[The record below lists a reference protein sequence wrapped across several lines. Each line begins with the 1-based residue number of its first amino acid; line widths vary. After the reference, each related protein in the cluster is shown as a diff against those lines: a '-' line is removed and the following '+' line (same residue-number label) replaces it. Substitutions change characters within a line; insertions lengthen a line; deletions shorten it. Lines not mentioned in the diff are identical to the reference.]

1 MKDINNIGFKISNTY
16 KTLPKKF
23 YTNSKKSQFPKPE
36 LLIFNYELSKDLGI
50 NIEGVDENLIAGLF
64 SANIFL
70 EGEKPIS
77 QAYAGHQFGY
87 FTMLG
92 DGRAILVGEHTKPD
106 GKIVDIQ
113 LKGSGRTVYSR
124 GGDGK
129 AVLSPMLRE
138 YLISE
143 AMYYLKVPTTRS
155 LAVVKTGENI
165 YRNTMQEGAVLTRVA
180 DSHIRVG
187 TFEFASMDEKND
199 IKKLADYTIKRHYPN
214 VKRYEEFIKKVVQ
227 KQAMLIAKWQ
237 NIGFIHGV
245 MNTDNMAISGQT
257 IDYGP
262 CAFMDEYDPKTVFS
276 SIDRNGR
283 YRYENQPSIAQ
294 WNLARF
300 AETLLPF
307 INDDKDKA
315 IKIATQIIT
324 DFTQKFSNY
333 WSEEMRKKLGFFS
346 NIQGSDTIIKELLS
360 LMQVKKADFTNTFVR
375 LTLQANSKEGTYL
388 EGTKE
393 LFKSEEFNKW
403 YIKWEEKINLQEK
416 TRDEIYNLMKN
427 SNPFVIPRNFIVQ
440 EVLNQAQ
447 EGNMIPFEEFLTVLK
462 NPYNYDIVNK
472 KYQQLPKEPS
482 RNYKTY
488 CGT

>member
-1 MKDINNIGFKISNTY
+1 MKDINNIGLKISNTY

-23 YTNSKKSQFPKPE
+23 YTNSKKSQFPNPE
-36 LLIFNYELSKDLGI
+36 LLIFNYELSKELGI
-50 NIEGVDENLIAGLF
+50 NIDDIDENLVAELF

-70 EGEKPIS
+70 EVEKPIS

-92 DGRAILVGEHTKPD
+92 DGRAILIGEHTKPNGD
-106 GKIVDIQ
+106 IVDIQ

-124 GGDGK
+124 GGDGR

-143 AMYYLKVPTTRS
+143 AMHYLNVPTTRS
-155 LAVVKTGENI
+155 LAVVKTGEDV
-165 YRNTMQEGAVLTRVA
+165 YRNTLQEGAVLTRVA

-187 TFEFASMDEKND
+187 TFEFASIDQKDD
-199 IKKLADYTIKRHYPN
+199 IKALANYTINRHYPN
-214 VKRYEEFIKKVVQ
+214 VKNYEEFIEQVVQ
-227 KQAMLIAKWQ
+227 RQAKLIAKWQ
-237 NIGFIHGV
+237 SIGFIHGV

-262 CAFMDEYDPKTVFS
+262 CAFMDEYEPKTVFS

-307 INDDKDKA
+307 INENKDRA
-315 IKIATQIIT
+315 IEIATEIIT
-324 DFTQKFSNY
+324 DFTQKFKEY
-333 WSEEMRKKLGFFS
+333 WSEEMRAKLGFFS
-346 NIQGSDTIIKELLS
+346 NIQDSDDIIKELLS
-360 LMQVKKADFTNTFVR
+360 LMQITKADFTNTFVR
-375 LTLQANSKEGTYL
+375 LTLQINSQDGSYLKGTR
-388 EGTKE
+388 E
-393 LFKSEEFNKW
+393 LFESEEFNIW
-403 YIKWEEKINLQEK
+403 YLKWEEKINSQGK

-427 SNPFVIPRNFIVQ
+427 SNPFVIPRNFMVE
-440 EVLNQAQ
+440 EVLKQG
-447 EGNMIPFEEFLTVLK
+447 EKGNMLPFEEFLSALK
-462 NPYNYDIVNK
+462 KPYNYDISNK
-472 KYQQLPKEPS
+472 KYQELPKDHS
-482 RNYKTY
+482 KNYKTY

>member
-1 MKDINNIGFKISNTY
+1 MKDINNIGLKISNTY

-23 YTNSKKSQFPKPE
+23 YTNSKKSQFPNPE
-36 LLIFNYELSKDLGI
+36 LLIFNYELSKELGI
-50 NIEGVDENLIAGLF
+50 NIDDIDANLVAELF
-64 SANIFL
+64 SGNIFL
-70 EGEKPIS
+70 DGEKPIS

-92 DGRAILVGEHTKPD
+92 DGRAILIGEHTKPNGD
-106 GKIVDIQ
+106 IVDIQ

-155 LAVVKTGENI
+155 LAVVKTGESI
-165 YRNTMQEGAVLTRVA
+165 YRDGIQEGAVLTRVA

-187 TFEFASMDEKND
+187 TFEFASMDNKED
-199 IKKLADYTIKRHYPN
+199 IKALADYTINRHYPN
-214 VKRYEEFIKKVVQ
+214 VKNYEEFIEKVVE

-262 CAFMDEYDPKTVFS
+262 CAFMDIYQPNTVFS

-307 INDDKDKA
+307 ISDDKDKA
-315 IKIATQIIT
+315 IEIATDIIT
-324 DFTQKFSNY
+324 NFTQKFKNY
-333 WSEEMRKKLGFFS
+333 WSMQMREKLGFFS
-346 NIQGSDTIIKELLS
+346 NVQGSDDIIKELLG
-360 LMQVKKADFTNTFVR
+360 LMQMKKADFTNTFVR
-375 LTLQANSKEGTYL
+375 LTLQVNSEDGSYL
-388 EGTKE
+388 QGIEE
-393 LFKSEEFNKW
+393 LFESEEFNSW
-403 YIKWEEKINLQEK
+403 YIKWEEKIDSQGK
-416 TRDEIYNLMKN
+416 MRDEIYNLMKN
-427 SNPFVIPRNFIVQ
+427 SNPFVIPRNYIV
-440 EVLNQAQ
+440 EDVLKQA
-447 EGNMIPFEEFLTVLK
+447 EKGDIMLFEEFLAVLK
-462 NPYNYDIVNK
+462 KPYNYDIANK
-472 KYQQLPKEPS
+472 KYQELPKDNS
-482 RNYKTY
+482 KNYKTY

>member
-1 MKDINNIGFKISNTY
+1 MKDINNIGLKISNTY

-23 YTNSKKSQFPKPE
+23 YTNSKKSQFPNPE
-36 LLIFNYELSKDLGI
+36 LLIFNYELSKELGI
-50 NIEGVDENLIAGLF
+50 NIDDIDANLVAELF
-64 SANIFL
+64 SGNIFL
-70 EGEKPIS
+70 DGEKPIS
-77 QAYAGHQFGY
+77 QAYSGHQFGY

-92 DGRAILVGEHTKPD
+92 DGRAILIGEHTKPNGD
-106 GKIVDIQ
+106 IVDIQ
-113 LKGSGRTVYSR
+113 LKGSGKTVYSR

-155 LAVVKTGENI
+155 LAVVKTGESI
-165 YRNTMQEGAVLTRVA
+165 YRDGIQEGAVLTRVA

-187 TFEFASMDEKND
+187 TFEFASMDNKED
-199 IKKLADYTIKRHYPN
+199 IKALADYTINRHYPN
-214 VKRYEEFIKKVVQ
+214 VKNYEEFIEKVVE

-262 CAFMDEYDPKTVFS
+262 CAFMDIYQPNTVFS

-307 INDDKDKA
+307 ISDDKDKA
-315 IKIATQIIT
+315 IEIATDIIT
-324 DFTQKFSNY
+324 NFTQKFKNY
-333 WSEEMRKKLGFFS
+333 WSMQMREKLGFFS
-346 NIQGSDTIIKELLS
+346 NVQGSDDIIKELLG
-360 LMQVKKADFTNTFVR
+360 LMQMKKADFTNTFVR
-375 LTLQANSKEGTYL
+375 LTLQVNSEDGSYL
-388 EGTKE
+388 QGIEE
-393 LFKSEEFNKW
+393 LFESEEFNSW
-403 YIKWEEKINLQEK
+403 YIKWEEKIDSQGK
-416 TRDEIYNLMKN
+416 MRDEIYNLMKN
-427 SNPFVIPRNFIVQ
+427 SNPFVIPRNYIV
-440 EVLNQAQ
+440 EDVLKQA
-447 EGNMIPFEEFLTVLK
+447 EKGDIMPFEEFLAVLK
-462 NPYNYDIVNK
+462 KPYNYDIANK
-472 KYQQLPKEPS
+472 KYQELPKDNS
-482 RNYKTY
+482 KNYKTY